1 MKIFANHAHVFRRD
15 QRADGTV
22 SALLE
27 VMDKTELRNASVSRR
42 FTNGVW
48 TITQTCGWRK
58 S

>member
-1 MKIFANHAHVFRRD
+1 MKIFANHAHVFRQD

-27 VMDKTELRNASVSRR
+27 VMDKTGIEK
-42 FTNGVW
+42 
-48 TITQTCGWRK
+48 WRK